1 MKNTTAVSGNT
12 LFRGLTKQDTAL
24 ALQLFDSTKK
34 EYRRGEILFCT
45 GQPVRRFGL
54 VICGKVCVESTDI
67 DGRSVLMANVTPGNT
82 FAESLCFLGTD
93 ESPVTAKAAENTE
106 ILWLSAQALFAA
118 DARDDF
124 AREMQKRFCAM
135 LAARTLSMNDR
146 IQVLSRTT
154 IRERVLTLLSQYNTG
169 SGSGITLPFD
179 RESLALYIGVNRS
192 ALSRELSA
200 MKRDGIIDFYK
211 NSFRL
216 LR

>member
-1 MKNTTAVSGNT
+1 
-12 LFRGLTKQDTAL
+12 
-24 ALQLFDSTKK
+24 
-34 EYRRGEILFCT
+34 
-45 GQPVRRFGL
+45 
-54 VICGKVCVESTDI
+54 
-67 DGRSVLMANVTPGNT
+67 MANVTPGNT

>member
-1 MKNTTAVSGNT
+1 
-12 LFRGLTKQDTAL
+12 
-24 ALQLFDSTKK
+24 
-34 EYRRGEILFCT
+34 
-45 GQPVRRFGL
+45 
-54 VICGKVCVESTDI
+54 
-67 DGRSVLMANVTPGNT
+67 
-82 FAESLCFLGTD
+82 
-93 ESPVTAKAAENTE
+93 
-106 ILWLSAQALFAA
+106 
-118 DARDDF
+118 
-124 AREMQKRFCAM
+124 MQKRFCAM